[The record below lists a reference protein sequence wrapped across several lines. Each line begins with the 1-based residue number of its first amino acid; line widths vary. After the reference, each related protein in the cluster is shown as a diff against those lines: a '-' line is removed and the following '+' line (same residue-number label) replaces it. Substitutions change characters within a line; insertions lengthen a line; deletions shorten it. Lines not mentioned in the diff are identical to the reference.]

1 MSFCDAPD
9 YEEEEEEEE
18 EKMMSL
24 EFRLLFKD
32 ALLDTVTAAVVV
44 SLTHHASLANLALE
58 ISKALILANHHVGG
72 HVIGAA
78 LTAGGA
84 SFHLP
89 EEHFRR
95 HHLHRFREDSTVCLS
110 RFHHFVLH
118 FSSERA
124 TEELRELEGV
134 ADADHSD
141 ERETEK

>member
-1 MSFCDAPD
+1 M
-9 YEEEEEEEE
+9 
-18 EKMMSL
+18 MMSL

-32 ALLDTVTAAVVV
+32 ALLDTITAAVVV
-44 SLTHHASLANLALE
+44 SLTHHASLANLVLE
-58 ISKALILANHHVGG
+58 ISCEALILANHHVSG

-84 SFHLP
+84 SCHLS

-118 FSSERA
+118 FSSKWVPKEFRQ
-124 TEELRELEGV
+124 LESV
-134 ADADHSD
+134 ADEAH
-141 ERETEK
+141 

>member
-1 MSFCDAPD
+1 
-9 YEEEEEEEE
+9 
-18 EKMMSL
+18 MSL

-58 ISKALILANHHVGG
+58 ISEALILANHHVSG
-72 HVIGAA
+72 HAIGAA

-84 SFHLP
+84 S
-89 EEHFRR
+89 

-110 RFHHFVLH
+110 RFPQFVLH
-118 FSSERA
+118 FSSECG
-124 TEELRELEGV
+124 TEELRELESV